1 VTDEEMIHLRQL
13 LRVTKQR
20 RDELEVQAARYGP
33 NRVPAE
39 MAIELR
45 ETQESIE
52 RLDAKLR
59 MVTVPTAIQEATG
72 PEASIDVLRVNVKD
86 LRDQLGT
93 MWRYLETMIIDMR
106 EDSRVWRER
115 QTAERY
121 SGVRERRMVEVV
133 LLIGVLVAIYLAL
146 H

>member
-1 VTDEEMIHLRQL
+1 MIHLRQL

-115 QTAERY
+115 QTAERDT
-121 SGVRERRMVEVV
+121 GRIERRMVEVV

>member
-1 VTDEEMIHLRQL
+1 MIHLRQL

-115 QTAERY
+115 QTAERDT
-121 SGVRERRMVEVV
+121 GRIERRMVEAV
-133 LLIGVLVAIYLAL
+133 LLVGVIVAIYLAL
-146 H
+146 R

>member
-1 VTDEEMIHLRQL
+1 MIHLRQL

-45 ETQESIE
+45 ETQESIA
-52 RLDAKLR
+52 RLDAKMR
-59 MVTVPTAIQEATG
+59 IVTVPQDVQDATG

-106 EDSRVWRER
+106 EDSREWRER
-115 QTAERY
+115 QT
-121 SGVRERRMVEVV
+121 RERTRGVWERRIAEAI
-133 LLIGVLVAIYLAL
+133 LFALVLVAIYLAVR
-146 H
+146 

>member
-1 VTDEEMIHLRQL
+1 MTDEEMIHLRQL

-115 QTAERY
+115 QTAERDT
-121 SGVRERRMVEVV
+121 GRIERRMVEAV
-133 LLIGVLVAIYLAL
+133 LLVGVIVAIYLAL
-146 H
+146 R

>member
-1 VTDEEMIHLRQL
+1 MQHLRRL
-13 LRVTKQR
+13 LAVTKR
-20 RDELEVQAARYGP
+20 RHDELEVQAAGYGP
-33 NRVPAE
+33 YRVPAE

-59 MVTVPTAIQEATG
+59 IVTVPTAIQEATG

-93 MWRYLETMIIDMR
+93 MWRYMENMILEMR
-106 EDSRVWRER
+106 EDTRIWRAQQSVER
-115 QTAERY
+115 
-121 SGVRERRMVEVV
+121 SLGVRERRVIEALLLVGVV
-133 LLIGVLVAIYLAL
+133 VAIYLAL
-146 H
+146 R